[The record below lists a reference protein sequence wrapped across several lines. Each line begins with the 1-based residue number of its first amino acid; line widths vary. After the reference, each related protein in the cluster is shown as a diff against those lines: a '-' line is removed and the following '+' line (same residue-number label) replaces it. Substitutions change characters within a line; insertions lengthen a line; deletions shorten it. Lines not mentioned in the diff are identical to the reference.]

1 MIRKEDTGPKPSS
14 KANPKSNR
22 NILGIT
28 YVVVALFLGLAAYL
42 GYFLQVKSEE
52 VINNSYNAR
61 LDSFSDRIV
70 RGRILASD
78 GTVLAL
84 TQTDGEGNETRV
96 YPFGDMF
103 DHAVGYSTKGKT
115 GIEALA
121 NFYLLTSHVTMY
133 TPPWIRNSSRRPMP
147 RWGPGRAW
155 SLPWSRIPARY
166 WPWCPNPAMTP
177 TACRGTGML

>member
-1 MIRKEDTGPKPSS
+1 MKKADAGPKP
-14 KANPKSNR
+14 NPKPNSKSNR
-22 NILGIT
+22 SILGIT

-42 GYFLQVKSEE
+42 GYFLQVKSED

-78 GTVLAL
+78 GTVLAQ
-84 TQTDGEGNETRV
+84 TQMDGGGNETRV
-96 YPFGDMF
+96 YPFGDIF

-121 NFYLLTSHVTMY
+121 NFYLLTSHVNLMEQVGNELTGNKNPGDDVY
-133 TPPWIRNSSRRPMP
+133 TTLDTEDRKSVV
-147 RWGPGRAW
+147 
-155 SLPWSRIPARY
+155 
-166 WPWCPNPAMTP
+166 
-177 TACRGTGML
+177 

>member
-1 MIRKEDTGPKPSS
+1 MKKADAGPKP
-14 KANPKSNR
+14 NPKPNSKSNR
-22 NILGIT
+22 SILGIT

-42 GYFLQVKSEE
+42 GYFLQVKSED

-78 GTVLAL
+78 GTVLAQ
-84 TQTDGEGNETRV
+84 TQMDGGGNETRV
-96 YPFGDMF
+96 YPFGDIF

-121 NFYLLTSHVTMY
+121 NF
-133 TPPWIRNSSRRPMP
+133 
-147 RWGPGRAW
+147 
-155 SLPWSRIPARY
+155 
-166 WPWCPNPAMTP
+166 
-177 TACRGTGML
+177 